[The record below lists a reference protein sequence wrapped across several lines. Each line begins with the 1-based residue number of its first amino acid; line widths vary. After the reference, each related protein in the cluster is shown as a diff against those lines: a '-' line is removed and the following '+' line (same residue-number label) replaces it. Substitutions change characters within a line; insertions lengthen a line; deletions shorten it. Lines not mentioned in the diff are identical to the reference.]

1 MFVQRLTQHP
11 ASPAACSPDFS
22 SGPPFEQQENTKPGA
37 DIQAGEAPPAR
48 LTLTLTLAPT
58 MTPAPHLTPQL
69 TSTCRSTL
77 LLPAS
82 LVTPRASPP
91 ADRRRGWRRR
101 NQMLSPSLPSAL
113 GEPGKGVAFPF
124 GTHPPPPPLRSGAR
138 NSALAEPRAP
148 GYLRA
153 RRTRA
158 ERGSGG
164 RGGALPGTPAQ

>member
-1 MFVQRLTQHP
+1 MQRLTQHP
-11 ASPAACSPDFS
+11 ASPSACSLDFS
-22 SGPPFEQQENTKPGA
+22 SGTLFEQQENTKPGA
-37 DIQAGEAPPAR
+37 DTQAGEVPPAR
-48 LTLTLTLAPT
+48 LTLTLTLTLTPT

-101 NQMLSPSLPSAL
+101 NQKLSPSLPPLPAL
-113 GEPGKGVAFPF
+113 DELGKGVAFPF
-124 GTHPPPPPLRSGAR
+124 GTHPPPPPLRSSAR

-158 ERGSGG
+158 ERGS
-164 RGGALPGTPAQ
+164 RGALPGTPAQ